1 MGQAKRR
8 GTYEDRVKQATKD
21 NIPCDLLI
29 IKRSKRTPTL
39 EFQYAQGSLPA
50 DPRVDRQAA
59 INALH
64 NDWGHD
70 GTYIQIAG
78 EYIAHS
84 PSLQMAR
91 QGIIPKIMVNADT
104 GVRQHIDLEN
114 LGCVIEFELVGEAI
128 TTTGPRWCTPE
139 EVRAHSER
147 LKQENG
153 HTHSIRERQP
163 A

>member
-8 GTYEDRVKQATKD
+8 GTYEDRVKQATKH

-29 IKRSKRTPTL
+29 IKKSKKIPTL
-39 EFQYAQGSLPA
+39 EFQYAEVSLSVN
-50 DPRVDRQAA
+50 PRVDRQAA

-70 GTYIQIAG
+70 PKYIQIAG

-84 PSLQMAR
+84 PSLQMVR
-91 QGIIPKIMVNADT
+91 QGLTAEMIVDANT
-104 GVRQHIDLEN
+104 GLPQHIDLEN
-114 LGCVIEFELVGEAI
+114 LGCVIEFELAGEAI
-128 TTTGPRWCTPE
+128 TTTGPQWCTPE
-139 EVRAHSER
+139 QVRAQSDK
-147 LKQENG
+147 LKQENR